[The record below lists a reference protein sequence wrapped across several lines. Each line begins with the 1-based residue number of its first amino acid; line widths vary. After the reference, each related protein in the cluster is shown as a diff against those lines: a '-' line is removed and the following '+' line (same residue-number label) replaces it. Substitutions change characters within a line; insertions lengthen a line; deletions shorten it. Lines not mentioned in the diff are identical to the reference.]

1 VSLEFAQDI
10 AVEMPMSVP
19 VTPPRL
25 CTGIP
30 SLDDILLGG
39 LPRGRVY
46 LVEGDPGTG
55 KTTLATQFILEGK
68 RQGERCLYVTLSESK
83 AELELGA
90 HSHGWSLDGIPI
102 AEFVP
107 DEARSPSE

>member
-1 VSLEFAQDI
+1 MNAPGNSQ
-10 AVEMPMSVP
+10 
-19 VTPPRL
+19 PRL
-25 CTGIP
+25 CTGIA

-39 LPRGRVY
+39 LPSGRVY

-55 KTTLATQFILEGK
+55 KTTLATQFVLEGK

-90 HSHGWSLDGIPI
+90 QSHGWSLDRRRYSLFPFRYGP
-102 AEFVP
+102 ALS
-107 DEARSPSE
+107 AG